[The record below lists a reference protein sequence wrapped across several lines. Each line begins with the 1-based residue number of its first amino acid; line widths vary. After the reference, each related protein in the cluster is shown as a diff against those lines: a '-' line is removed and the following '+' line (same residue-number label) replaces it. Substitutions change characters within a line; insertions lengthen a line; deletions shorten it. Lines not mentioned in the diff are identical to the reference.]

1 MGFMNKVRDALA
13 RFLYGRNGIDQLC
26 WAMVIAELALSLIG
40 GLIPVAAER
49 RIFSIVTTVLTVLV
63 FWRVLSKDLYRR
75 REENARF
82 RRWWGPIAQ
91 RLRGGAAR
99 RADKE
104 HKYVKCACG
113 TMCRVPKGV
122 GRVEMTC
129 PKCGKKTI
137 VRT

>member
-40 GLIPVAAER
+40 GLIPVAAVR

-82 RRWWGPIAQ
+82 LRWWGPIAQ

-104 HKYVKCACG
+104 HKYVKCTCG

-129 PKCGKKTI
+129 PRCGKKTI